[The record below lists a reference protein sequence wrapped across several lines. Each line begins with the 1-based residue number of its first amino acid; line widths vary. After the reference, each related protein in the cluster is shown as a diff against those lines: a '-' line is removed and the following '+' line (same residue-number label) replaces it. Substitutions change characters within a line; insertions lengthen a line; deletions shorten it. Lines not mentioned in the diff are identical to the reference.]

1 MTIIYESPDSG
12 NTVYAR
18 ASRDTKRKLIKKRY
32 EDTWNEFT
40 FQYDWDYMSEKH
52 PAIREK
58 LEELKVITQLCN
70 ENKS

>member
-1 MTIIYESPDSG
+1 MATIYESPDGG

-18 ASRDTKRKLIKKRY
+18 TSGDTQRKLIKKRY

-40 FQYDWDYMSEKH
+40 FKYDWDYMAEKH
-52 PAIREK
+52 PAIQEK
-58 LEELKVITQLCN
+58 LEELLVITRLCN